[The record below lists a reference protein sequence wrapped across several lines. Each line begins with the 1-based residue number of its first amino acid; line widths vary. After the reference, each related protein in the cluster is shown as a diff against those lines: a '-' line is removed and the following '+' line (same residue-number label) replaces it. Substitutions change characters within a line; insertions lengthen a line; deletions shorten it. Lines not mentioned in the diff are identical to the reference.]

1 MEQTFTQE
9 NVDKL
14 CNTCANIQGLCD
26 EAIDGQFM
34 ATQLMFLGML
44 IDDFLKN
51 PVVANSG
58 VIPYRSK

>member
-34 ATQLMFLGML
+34 ATQLMFLGEL
-44 IDDFLKN
+44 IKKFADN
-51 PVVANSG
+51 PIVANSG
-58 VIPYRSK
+58 IITPRVK